1 MKPLDKVLR
10 TFTLIHHLATTRVGV
25 AGPQKGK
32 RGQLRTEVA
41 EQAVTTSFLTR
52 TLSVVG
58 VRAQAKLLLNR
69 LEVIGPVQVA
79 GATAAAGRR
88 SYALNLERRMSH
100 QRRPDQLSRLQG
112 KAHLRRGQF
121 KID

>member
-1 MKPLDKVLR
+1 MEPLDKVLR

-69 LEVIGPVQVA
+69 LEVIGPVA
-79 GATAAAGRR
+79 GAKAEAGRS
-88 SYALNLERRMSH
+88 SYALNLEEECPIRGGLTSSA
-100 QRRPDQLSRLQG
+100 DCKG
-112 KAHLRRGQF
+112 KPF
-121 KID
+121 